1 MSTLNTLLRDFFDV
15 LLYPLRGLPEIV
27 GVAVFSLVTAV
38 GALLVFRAASDQEGI
53 AAVKR
58 RIYACLF
65 EILLYNDDL
74 RAILR
79 AQMEI
84 LRHNLTYFRL
94 SLVPMF
100 WMIVPIVLLIAQLQF
115 IYGYRGLLP
124 GDTAVLTLELSE
136 DAAAGGPE
144 VKPSARLQAPPG
156 LRVETPAVWVAS
168 LNEIAWRVAAD
179 RAGEYELE
187 LELDG
192 EVYTKSVSVSSEINR
207 RSPIRLEEGFINQ
220 LLYPA
225 EDPLPGNGPIDSI
238 SLTYL
243 DGDVVIFGWGLHWLI
258 VFFVLSIAFAFGL
271 KNLFGVTL

>member
-124 GDTAVLTLELSE
+124 GETAVLTVELSE
-136 DAAAGGPE
+136 DAAAGGAE